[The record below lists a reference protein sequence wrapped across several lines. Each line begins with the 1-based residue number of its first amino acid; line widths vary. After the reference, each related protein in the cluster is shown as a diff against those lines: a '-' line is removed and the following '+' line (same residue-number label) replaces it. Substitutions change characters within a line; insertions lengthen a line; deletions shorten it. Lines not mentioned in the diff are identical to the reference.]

1 MKIENTKGYAFYGE
15 NMGPEYVGKPNGRRL
30 LSLKVQFILDLVPGA
45 FHQPEDLMKWIAS
58 NPYVASVE
66 LIQEPEIPEPSEPL
80 TQEEAVIL
88 NAVASLEA

>member
-15 NMGPEYVGKPNGRRL
+15 NMGAEYVGKPNGRTL
-30 LSLKVQFILDLVPGA
+30 HTLKVQFILDLVPGA
-45 FHQPEDLMKWIAS
+45 FHQPEDLMTWIAQ

-66 LIQEPEIPEPSEPL
+66 LIQDPEIPEPSEPL

-88 NAVASLEA
+88 NIFSSLED